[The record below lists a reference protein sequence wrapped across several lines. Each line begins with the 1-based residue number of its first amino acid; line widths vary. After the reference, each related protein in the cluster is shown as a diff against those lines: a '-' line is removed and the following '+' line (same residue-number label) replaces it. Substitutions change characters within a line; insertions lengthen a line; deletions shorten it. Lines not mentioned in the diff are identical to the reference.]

1 MRARWRLWRQSIA
14 WRDLVRAAGLL
25 ALPAAIVLVALTA
38 STGLTPGAALV
49 GLVVTFA
56 GTAGLI
62 APHFRDL
69 KRTRDYVERLRA
81 SREAWT
87 DIPDPPR
94 IRSMG
99 LDRRLPEAIA
109 ESARA
114 RETQR
119 QELDAAIRG
128 NEAVLSNLPDPLLLL
143 DGQGYVRR
151 ANRAATRQFGEA
163 IVGRALATVIRHPDL
178 LQAADAVVADGTQ
191 QEVEFATPGEVERVF
206 SARIAPIAGPAAD
219 DTVAVISLH
228 DVTAIRRAEQMRA
241 DFVANAS
248 HELRTP
254 LSSLLG
260 FIETLQGPAKEDPE
274 ARDRF
279 TAIMLEQA
287 RRMSNLVEDL
297 LSLSRIE
304 LDEHSQPQGEADLA
318 GIADSV
324 ARSLE
329 LRAKQKDMRI
339 ELDLDATTLPVIGDT
354 DQLTQVVQN
363 LVDNAIKY
371 GRGGTPIRVVAR
383 AADNGQNAARRS
395 RRGVA
400 LSVVDEGEGIPREHL
415 ARLTERF
422 YRVDKARSRDLG
434 GTGLG
439 LAIVK
444 HIVNR
449 HRGDLEIDSTVG
461 AGSRFTVY
469 LPSASDPARN
479 EPAFRA
485 AASA

>member
-1 MRARWRLWRQSIA
+1 MQARWRLWRQYIA
-14 WRDLVRAAGLL
+14 WRDLVRAAAIL
-25 ALPAAIVLVALTA
+25 ALPAAFVL
-38 STGLTPGAALV
+38 AALATV
-49 GLVVTFA
+49 AGLSPQWALIGLIAIVA
-56 GTAGLI
+56 GIAGLI

-81 SREAWT
+81 RREAGS

-114 RETQR
+114 REAHR
-119 QELDAAIRG
+119 QELAAAIRG

-143 DGQGYVRR
+143 DDQGYVRR

-178 LQAADAVVADGTQ
+178 LQAADAVVAGQDQ
-191 QEVEFATPGEVERVF
+191 KEVEFTTPGEVERVF
-206 SARIAPIAGPAAD
+206 SARVAPIAGTTAD
-219 DTVAVISLH
+219 GTVAVISLH

-279 TAIMLEQA
+279 MSIMLEQA

-329 LRAKQKDMRI
+329 LRAKQKDMHI
-339 ELDLDATTLPVIGDT
+339 QLELDASALPVIGDT

-383 AADNGQNAARRS
+383 AADNCQNAARRS
-395 RRGVA
+395 RRGVS

-449 HRGDLEIDSTVG
+449 HRGDLEVDSTVG
-461 AGSRFTVY
+461 EGSRFTVY
-469 LPSASDPARN
+469 LPSVPNDGQN
-479 EPAFRA
+479 EAPSRA
-485 AASA
+485 A